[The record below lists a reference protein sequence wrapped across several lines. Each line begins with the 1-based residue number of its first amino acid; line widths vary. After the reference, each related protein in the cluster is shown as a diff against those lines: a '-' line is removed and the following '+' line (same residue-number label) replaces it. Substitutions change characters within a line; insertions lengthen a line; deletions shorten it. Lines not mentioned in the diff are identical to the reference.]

1 MVHVDLASGVYRL
14 RDAAAAAAPP
24 AARLLLFS
32 VVRLQRLVRRR
43 LADRAETVAAV
54 ESSSLVQVAGST
66 APAGLLQEVPASPE
80 KRKVGF
86 AAQASPS
93 KRASVADWL
102 FGKSWAAAATTATA
116 TVAAAPPPPPV
127 EEAVEVVMVA
137 PLAAVPKRK
146 VGFDAE
152 VPPAKAAAGAT
163 PGLPFCST
171 AAGLAAVRA
180 AVKAEKAARGM
191 LAEEEERTDG
201 ELNWRQRANLASQL
215 AAQKNRVGGKKATR
229 GGPT

>member
-1 MVHVDLASGVYRL
+1 M
-14 RDAAAAAAPP
+14 
-24 AARLLLFS
+24 
-32 VVRLQRLVRRR
+32 
-43 LADRAETVAAV
+43 
-54 ESSSLVQVAGST
+54 
-66 APAGLLQEVPASPE
+66 
-80 KRKVGF
+80 
-86 AAQASPS
+86 
-93 KRASVADWL
+93 
-102 FGKSWAAAATTATA
+102 TTATA
-116 TVAAAPPPPPV
+116 PPPTPV
-127 EEAVEVVMVA
+127 AVAVEVVE
-137 PLAAVPKRK
+137 PLAAVAAVPKRK